1 MSFKELLLN
10 HFTERETDFLISRI
24 ANMIYNYRE
33 DFGKRSI
40 GSKTLLKLDKLLYE
54 KK

>member
-1 MSFKELLLN
+1 MSFKELLLQ
-10 HFTERETDFLISRI
+10 HFSEKETDFLISRI

-40 GSKTLLKLDKLLYE
+40 GSKLLKKLDKLIND
-54 KK
+54 